1 MTVFLAIAV
10 VLLAAGLVYALVS
23 RRPEP
28 AQQPDFT
35 LAVQEAASRAVADSL
50 PGLLQANEE
59 ARKVDVA
66 NAEAVLQRRQTEIDK
81 RQQEMKVLADRI
93 AEGQVK
99 IEHEVRKRGEADL
112 QTRTLLEQMG

>member
-50 PGLLQANEE
+50 PGLLQANDE
-59 ARKVDVA
+59 ARKLDA
-66 NAEAVLQRRQTEIDK
+66 KTSEAALDKRQAEIDK
-81 RQQEMKVLADRI
+81 RGAEIRVLAERI
-93 AEGQVK
+93 AKGQEK
-99 IEHEVRKRGEADL
+99 IE
-112 QTRTLLEQMG
+112 